1 MKVEIARAFIRNSA
15 KVSPLEKSEGFL
27 GAGELVNTKPYVI
40 LVILME
46 AVETA
51 SPSLDLT
58 PKALERVKAIM
69 QKPENAG
76 KALRIFVFGGGC
88 AGLNY
93 GMAIGFV
100 KPDDFIVESDGCK
113 IVVDPK
119 SMNYLNRM
127 QVDYYETIQSS
138 GFKFNN
144 PNAVASCGCGLSF
157 KTAQKSEMEK
167 PKPCH

>member
-1 MKVEIARAFIRNSA
+1 METVQTP
-15 KVSPLEKSEGFL
+15 SPTIDF
-27 GAGELVNTKPYVI
+27 
-40 LVILME
+40 
-46 AVETA
+46 
-51 SPSLDLT
+51 T
-58 PKALERVKAIM
+58 PKALERVKALLT
-69 QKPENAG
+69 KPENEG

-93 GMAIGFV
+93 GMAVGFV
-100 KPDDFIVESDGCK
+100 KPDDFIVETDGRK

-119 SMNYLNRM
+119 SMSLLNGM

-157 KTAQKSEMEK
+157 KTAQKTEMQK
-167 PKPCH
+167 PNPCH

>member
-1 MKVEIARAFIRNSA
+1 
-15 KVSPLEKSEGFL
+15 
-27 GAGELVNTKPYVI
+27 
-40 LVILME
+40 ME
-46 AVETA
+46 TVQT
-51 SPSLDLT
+51 PTPTIDFT
-58 PKALERVKAIM
+58 PKALERVRTLLS
-69 QKPENAG
+69 KPENEG

-93 GMAIGFV
+93 GMAVGFV
-100 KPDDFIVESDGCK
+100 KPDDFVVETDGRR

-119 SMNYLNRM
+119 SMSLLNGM

-157 KTAQKSEMEK
+157 KTAQKTEMQK

>member
-1 MKVEIARAFIRNSA
+1 
-15 KVSPLEKSEGFL
+15 
-27 GAGELVNTKPYVI
+27 
-40 LVILME
+40 ME
-46 AVETA
+46 TVQT
-51 SPSLDLT
+51 PTPTIDFT
-58 PKALERVKAIM
+58 PKALERVRTLLS
-69 QKPENAG
+69 KPENEG

-93 GMAIGFV
+93 GMAVGFV
-100 KPDDFIVESDGCK
+100 KPDDFVVETDGRR

-119 SMNYLNRM
+119 SMSLLNGM

-144 PNAVASCGCGLSF
+144 PNAIASCGCGLSF
-157 KTAQKSEMEK
+157 KTAQNTEMQK

>member
-1 MKVEIARAFIRNSA
+1 METVQ
-15 KVSPLEKSEGFL
+15 SPAPTIDF
-27 GAGELVNTKPYVI
+27 
-40 LVILME
+40 
-46 AVETA
+46 
-51 SPSLDLT
+51 T
-58 PKALERVKAIM
+58 PRALERVKTLLA
-69 QKPENAG
+69 KAENEG

-93 GMAIGFV
+93 GMAVGFV
-100 KPDDFIVESDGCK
+100 KPDDFVVETDGRK

-119 SMNYLNRM
+119 SMRLLSGM

-157 KTAQKSEMEK
+157 KTAQKTEMQK